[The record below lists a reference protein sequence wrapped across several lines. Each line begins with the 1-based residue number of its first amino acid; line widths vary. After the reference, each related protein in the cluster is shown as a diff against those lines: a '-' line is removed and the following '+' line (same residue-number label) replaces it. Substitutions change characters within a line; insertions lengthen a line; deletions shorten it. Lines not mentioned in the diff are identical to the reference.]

1 MEWTFPNGH
10 SRLPSIY
17 RRHTFDH
24 LNLSHSDETLDSPE
38 EGVASTFASRVGDLR
53 AHLAKNQGG
62 KDDEGHLRVTSGPS
76 GMLSTRSS
84 AEFPMRS
91 SDKKLAV
98 VNDSVRDGEKKPG
111 ELEPSALAETTAN
124 GWDEIALRHAELS
137 RKLANTL
144 KALDGKLNRPACV

>member
-10 SRLPSIY
+10 GQMPSIY

-24 LNLSHSDETLDSPE
+24 LSFSHSDETMESPE
-38 EGVASTFASRVGDLR
+38 RGVASTFASRVGDLR
-53 AHLAKNQGG
+53 AHLAK

-91 SDKKLAV
+91 PNKKMAV
-98 VNDSVRDGEKKPG
+98 VNSAGEG
-111 ELEPSALAETTAN
+111 QDQTTELGPSPMAEVAAH
-124 GWDEIALRHAELS
+124 GWDEVALRHAELS
-137 RKLANTL
+137 GKLADIL
-144 KALDGKLNRPACV
+144 KSLDCELRTAGHL